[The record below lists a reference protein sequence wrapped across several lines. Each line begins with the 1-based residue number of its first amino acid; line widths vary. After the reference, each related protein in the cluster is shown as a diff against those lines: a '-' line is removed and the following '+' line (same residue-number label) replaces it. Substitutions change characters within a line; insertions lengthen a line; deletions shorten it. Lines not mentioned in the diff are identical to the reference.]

1 MHIGRRSRRTTRIP
15 TTVRGR
21 YFERHPERQRA
32 DGLIEYE
39 APKRRDVQK
48 KNLDTAPP
56 MTILPCRL
64 RRIVRLDQYSG
75 RGGIRTF
82 ALSQQQED
90 TYTNAAEDLA
100 ADSERL
106 RRRSRRQEED
116 EYESSSSDSE
126 FYSSADTSDEGGGAY
141 GQDDYD
147 YNNTRRKRRRS
158 TAIEAN
164 AATDA
169 ERPAVVLRRS
179 VRSRMTVGEASRRRK
194 QSEQNRRRKSR
205 RRNHR

>member
-1 MHIGRRSRRTTRIP
+1 M
-15 TTVRGR
+15 
-21 YFERHPERQRA
+21 
-32 DGLIEYE
+32 
-39 APKRRDVQK
+39 
-48 KNLDTAPP
+48 
-56 MTILPCRL
+56 
-64 RRIVRLDQYSG
+64 
-75 RGGIRTF
+75 
-82 ALSQQQED
+82 SQQQED

-194 QSEQNRRRKSR
+194 QWRAPRSPPGRLGNLRPAAGAPRERRRRQNRDFDHFFSR
-205 RRNHR
+205 FFHLK